1 MKYAPVISLLA
12 LLLASLSVLGR
23 PEIEMPNATKFD
35 ILFARERLA
44 KRIGCVEAWTIY
56 EIPVRDLDRPP
67 LDIPPLNLPG
77 KTDPQEFY

>member
-1 MKYAPVISLLA
+1 MKYVLVIALLT
-12 LLLASLSVLGR
+12 LLLAPLTVVGR

-35 ILFARERLA
+35 ILFAREELA
-44 KRIGCVEAWTIY
+44 KRIGCVEAWRIY

-67 LDIPPLNLPG
+67 LDIPPLDLPD